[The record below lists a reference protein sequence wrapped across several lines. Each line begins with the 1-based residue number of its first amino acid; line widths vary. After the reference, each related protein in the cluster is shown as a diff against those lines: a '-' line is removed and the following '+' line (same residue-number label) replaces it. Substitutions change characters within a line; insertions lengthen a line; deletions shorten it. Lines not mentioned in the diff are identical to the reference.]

1 MSICPIRE
9 LATVSPRSRRI
20 GRPRYEIPLPQLEF
34 LRNTVRFTWS
44 QMTEMLLISR
54 TTLWRRVQN
63 LESFSNR
70 YTTIPDAELDEL
82 IEKIRR
88 GFPNSGI
95 SMMLGHLRSRNVFVQ
110 RERVRLSLVR
120 IGPVGRSLRWFNTI
134 RGRHECLQCQ
144 GTEFSLAH

>member
-1 MSICPIRE
+1 MSIRPIRE
-9 LATVSPRSRRI
+9 LATVSPRSRGV
-20 GRPRYEIPLPQLEF
+20 GRPRYEMIPLPQLEF

-63 LESFSNR
+63 MELFSNR
-70 YTTIPDAELDEL
+70 YTTISDAELDEL
-82 IEKIRR
+82 IKEIRR

-95 SMMLGHLRSRNVFVQ
+95 SMMLGHLRNRNVFVQ

-120 IGPVGRSLRWFNTI
+120 NWSCWSTFEMVQHNPRK
-134 RGRHECLQCQ
+134 
-144 GTEFSLAH
+144 A